1 MEQLVQ
7 VGTYDRCKLCN
18 SRVVYSDNYEIVCPR
33 CGSVLG
39 YDNMNYNYYTASR
52 LNLYNMVSIG
62 CKAISINSRDELSLF
77 SNLCDRLGLPR
88 HITIECW
95 RNYRKLAK
103 YLHASGAEIAV
114 LAVYFTCKRYSY
126 QYDESMLID
135 VAASI
140 YSRSSLPTLERLVSN
155 FLNNI
160 YGCDDK
166 EAIQFYITLLNNDR
180 ARSRAIKVSMLLGK
194 ASLKEVLSLAH

>member
-7 VGTYDRCKLCN
+7 VGTCDRCSICN
-18 SRVVYSDNYEIVCPR
+18 SSIVYYDNYEIVCPR
-33 CGSVLG
+33 CGSVIG
-39 YDNMNYNYYTASR
+39 YDNIYNYYSTASR

-62 CKAISINSRDELSLF
+62 CKGSSISRDELSLL

-88 HITIECW
+88 HIAIECW

-103 YLHASGAEIAV
+103 YMHASSAELAM

-126 QYDESMLID
+126 RYDESMLID
-135 VAASI
+135 AATSI

-160 YGCDDK
+160 YKCNDK
-166 EAIQFYITLLNNDR
+166 EAIQFYITLLNDDR
-180 ARSRAIKVSMLLGK
+180 VRSRAIKVSMLLGK
-194 ASLKEVLSLAH
+194 SSLKEVLSLAH